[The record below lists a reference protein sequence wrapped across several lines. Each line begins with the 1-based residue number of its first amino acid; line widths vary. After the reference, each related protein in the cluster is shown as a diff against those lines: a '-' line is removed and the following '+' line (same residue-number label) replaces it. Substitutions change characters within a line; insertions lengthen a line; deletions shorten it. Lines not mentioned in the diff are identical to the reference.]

1 MLLNDS
7 QYVCICFSSRICC
20 FSSRICMHLFQFHH
34 PMTAVLRLGF
44 ASGPKTT
51 KLMCLTGRASL
62 VPPEPLALDRPLT
75 TLWETVCI
83 LVFDLPKKLCMPA
96 GQSSYTAT
104 LSKCLMLAF
113 LRLTRGA
120 SLKLCIMIV
129 FVKLYMLKPVSVT
142 LTRIYRASGSKT
154 ANSADLHTS
163 PDPIKLKHH
172 VFVKCVYMIV
182 CIMF

>member
-7 QYVCICFSSRICC
+7 QYVCICF
-20 FSSRICMHLFQFHH
+20 ICMHLFQFHH

-51 KLMCLTGRASL
+51 RLTCLTGHASL
-62 VPPEPLALDRPLT
+62 VPPEPLALDHPLT
-75 TLWETVCI
+75 TLWEIVCI
-83 LVFDLPKKLCMPA
+83 SVFDLPKKLCMPV
-96 GQSSYTAT
+96 GQSSHRAT
-104 LSKCLMLAF
+104 LSKCSMLAF

-120 SLKLCIMIV
+120 SLKFCIMIV
-129 FVKLYMLKPVSVT
+129 FVKLYLLKPVSVT
-142 LTRIYRASGSKT
+142 LTKINRASGSKT
-154 ANSADLHTS
+154 ANSTDLLTS

-172 VFVKCVYMIV
+172 GFVKCVYMIV